1 VIFSDHGPF
10 TTRQAA
16 FAVLARLLEQ
26 QNLRIPL
33 PAFPASCSL
42 ALEPCVTKRC
52 LAAFVPE
59 RERLRWPGFG
69 ADGGVLAK
77 SPMTLDD
84 LSQPEQVVLL
94 ALVGLMARMDG
105 SVSED
110 EMELLEQIA
119 DEIGEKR
126 FEAARDAAAALADG
140 SAILGAAA
148 SVKRPEAREIIFEL
162 VYGIAVRD
170 TIAESEAA
178 LLNEL
183 AALWDLPQRVGES
196 G

>member
-1 VIFSDHGPF
+1 
-10 TTRQAA
+10 
-16 FAVLARLLEQ
+16 
-26 QNLRIPL
+26 
-33 PAFPASCSL
+33 
-42 ALEPCVTKRC
+42 
-52 LAAFVPE
+52 
-59 RERLRWPGFG
+59 
-69 ADGGVLAK
+69 
-77 SPMTLDD
+77 MTLDD

-110 EMELLEQIA
+110 EMDLLEQIA

-140 SAILGAAA
+140 AAILGAAA
-148 SVKRPEAREIIFEL
+148 SVERLEAREIIFEL
-162 VYGIAVRD
+162 VYSIAVRD

-183 AALWDLPQRVGES
+183 ATLWGLPQRVGES

>member
-1 VIFSDHGPF
+1 
-10 TTRQAA
+10 
-16 FAVLARLLEQ
+16 
-26 QNLRIPL
+26 
-33 PAFPASCSL
+33 
-42 ALEPCVTKRC
+42 
-52 LAAFVPE
+52 
-59 RERLRWPGFG
+59 
-69 ADGGVLAK
+69 
-77 SPMTLDD
+77 MTLDD

-105 SVSED
+105 SVSEE

-140 SAILGAAA
+140 RAILGAAA
-148 SVKRPEAREIIFEL
+148 SVERPEAREIIFEL

-170 TIAESEAA
+170 TIAVSEAA

-183 AALWDLPQRVGES
+183 AALWELPQRVGES
-196 G
+196 S

>member
-1 VIFSDHGPF
+1 
-10 TTRQAA
+10 
-16 FAVLARLLEQ
+16 
-26 QNLRIPL
+26 
-33 PAFPASCSL
+33 
-42 ALEPCVTKRC
+42 
-52 LAAFVPE
+52 
-59 RERLRWPGFG
+59 
-69 ADGGVLAK
+69 
-77 SPMTLDD
+77 MTLDD

-110 EMELLEQIA
+110 EMDLLEQIA

-140 SAILGAAA
+140 GAILGAAA
-148 SVKRPEAREIIFEL
+148 SVERPEAREIIFEL

-183 AALWDLPQRVGES
+183 AALWGLPQRVGES

>member
-1 VIFSDHGPF
+1 
-10 TTRQAA
+10 
-16 FAVLARLLEQ
+16 
-26 QNLRIPL
+26 
-33 PAFPASCSL
+33 
-42 ALEPCVTKRC
+42 
-52 LAAFVPE
+52 
-59 RERLRWPGFG
+59 
-69 ADGGVLAK
+69 
-77 SPMTLDD
+77 MTLDD

-105 SVSED
+105 SVSQD

-126 FEAARDAAAALADG
+126 FEAARDAAANLADG
-140 SAILGAAA
+140 AAILRAAG
-148 SVKRPEAREIIFEL
+148 SVERPEAREVIFEL

-170 TIAESEAA
+170 TIAESEAV

-183 AALWDLPQRVGES
+183 ATLWGLPQRVGEA